1 MERTIAVPARRGDRS
16 VASRRTVNAL
26 VSGLLFLVVAFVAGF
41 ITATFT
47 DSWVWPV
54 VTGAVAGSAAE
65 WVYVAVKG
73 R

>member
-1 MERTIAVPARRGDRS
+1 MGI
-16 VASRRTVNAL
+16 
-26 VSGLLFLVVAFVAGF
+26 LFVVVAFVVGF
-41 ITATFT
+41 VTAAFI

-54 VTGAVAGSAAE
+54 VAGAVTGSAVE

>member
-1 MERTIAVPARRGDRS
+1 MLSWPRTGGRS
-16 VASRRTVNAL
+16 VASKRRVNAL
-26 VSGLLFLVVAFVAGF
+26 ISGILFLTVAFAVGF
-41 ITATFT
+41 ITAAFI

-54 VTGAVAGSAAE
+54 VAGAVAGSAVE

>member
-1 MERTIAVPARRGDRS
+1 MLSWPRTGGRS
-16 VASRRTVNAL
+16 VASKRTVNAL
-26 VSGLLFLVVAFVAGF
+26 ISGILFLVVAFVVGF
-41 ITATFT
+41 ITAAFT

-54 VTGAVAGSAAE
+54 VAGAVAGSAVE